1 MHHFQAKKKAAVSTI
16 VQSMES
22 AVKAPTK
29 PPLVKMVTTQ
39 AGGMYS
45 KLTFSNWLAK
55 AGGTER

>member
-1 MHHFQAKKKAAVSTI
+1 MLHFQAKKKAAVNTI

-22 AVKAPTK
+22 AVKAPAK

-45 KLTFSNWLAK
+45 KQYNVT
-55 AGGTER
+55 